1 MPIRRIAILIVVFAP
16 LLCVVA
22 GWLAL
27 EARDATFIAP
37 TAREIATQQQ
47 GANQRVITYRMADPG
62 VGWLSTVAR
71 RLRLNGWSIIDER
84 YVWGHTERYVPTY
97 VRETQFWTLHIRE
110 RVEMRGDREQAHL
123 TVFVSVSMR

>member
-84 YVWGHTERYVPTY
+84 YVWGNTERYVPTY